1 MRVKIEKLGRLG
13 DGIAP
18 GGVIVPLAL
27 PGEEVEGEIVEGR
40 INVPRIVTPS
50 PHRVRP
56 ACPRFRA
63 CGGCALQ
70 HASEDYVAR
79 WKRDL
84 VIAALAARGVEADV
98 RAPITSPTNSRRR
111 ATLSARRLKKGALVG
126 FHGRASGQIVA
137 PEGCTLLHPDLL
149 AALPALHAL
158 TSAGA
163 SRKGEMKFT
172 LTRTLGGVDVMA
184 RGGKEMGLSLRQ
196 ELAAIAAEHGLARLQ
211 WGEEPV
217 ATLAPPL
224 VQMGPA
230 RVPLPPGAFLQATE
244 EGEKVLVSAVT
255 ESVCGASRVADLFA
269 GCGTFALPLT
279 AKCEVAAYEAE
290 EAMLRAMQAGW
301 RGAEGLKRLET
312 HTRDLFRR
320 PLLPDELA
328 RFDAVVIDP
337 PRAGAQAQMQEIAKA
352 HVPVVAAVSCNP
364 ESFAR
369 DARILLDAGYSMG
382 PVTVVD
388 QFRWA
393 PHVELFAR
401 FSLT

>member
-1 MRVKIEKLGRLG
+1 MRVRIGKLGRLG
-13 DGIAP
+13 DGIAS

-27 PGEEVEGEIVEGR
+27 PGEEVEGDVVEGR
-40 INVPRIVTPS
+40 IDAPRIVTPS

-70 HASEDYVAR
+70 HASEEHVAL

-98 RAPITSPTNSRRR
+98 RVPITSPANSRRR
-111 ATLSARRLKKGALVG
+111 ATLSGRRLKKGALVG
-126 FHGRASGQIVA
+126 FHGRA
-137 PEGCTLLHPDLL
+137 T
-149 AALPALHAL
+149 
-158 TSAGA
+158 AGA

-172 LTRTLGGVDVMA
+172 LTRTLGGADVMA
-184 RGGKEMGLSLRQ
+184 RGGKEMGLSLRE
-196 ELAAIAAEHGLARLQ
+196 ELAAIAARHGLARLQ
-211 WGEEPV
+211 WGDEPV
-217 ATLAPPL
+217 ATLAPVV

-244 EGEKVLVSAVT
+244 EGEKALVSAVT
-255 ESVCGASRVADLFA
+255 ESVSGASRVADLFA

-279 AKCEVAAYEAE
+279 MKCEVAAYEAE

-337 PRAGAQAQMQEIAKA
+337 PRAGAQAQMREIAQA

-364 ESFAR
+364 ESFTR

-393 PHVELFAR
+393 PHVEIFAR
-401 FSLT
+401 FSLA